1 MYDINKKT
9 EELRVD
15 VNQLEDKLK
24 ELAGDLMG
32 EPKDA
37 LSEAVVRLSQVRDL
51 LYKCEDVF

>member
-1 MYDINKKT
+1 MYDIHKKT

-37 LSEAVVRLSQVRDL
+37 LSEAVVRLSQVRDVL
-51 LYKCEDVF
+51 FT

>member
-1 MYDINKKT
+1 MYDINQKT

-24 ELAGDLMG
+24 ELAHDLAG
-32 EPKDA
+32 EPKNA

>member
-9 EELRVD
+9 EELRAD
-15 VNQLEDKLK
+15 LNQLEDKLK

-37 LSEAVVRLSQVRDL
+37 LSEAFVRLSQVRDL

>member
-1 MYDINKKT
+1 MYDINQKT

-24 ELAGDLMG
+24 ELAGDLIG